1 MAGGGSSEEENYWPG
16 FVDALTTMV
25 MVLTF
30 IMMILGVVVF
40 AMSQNISKQLVQQI
54 AEAANVQAKVG
65 GTAEEVKEQ
74 IIAAIKASR
83 AAKVDQDEAKAKT
96 QEAMRVESQAMTA
109 PATNPSAR
117 TILPA
122 PPQAA
127 EERDAK
133 KSAGGS
139 PREDPKTG
147 EKDDHKVAPPPS
159 PIQQDP
165 GKSEPDRRI
174 ESTKVNDVATNS
186 SGVSIS
192 DAGSILT
199 VAFQKRVVQLDEP
212 AMDDLKKLVASSTA
226 FRSANRLEV
235 KGYAD
240 VSVLGVTEARRIAY
254 YRTMLIRKQLVAV
267 GFDPNKITVRIEDA
281 SAQDGDLVRVFAR

>member
-1 MAGGGSSEEENYWPG
+1 MAGGGSGEEENYWPG

-40 AMSQNISKQLVQQI
+40 SMSQNISKQLVQQI
-54 AEAANVQAKVG
+54 AEAAQVDAKVG

-83 AAKVDQDEAKAKT
+83 AAKVDQEDAKEKT
-96 QEAMRVESQAMTA
+96 QEAMRGEARPQPA
-109 PATNPSAR
+109 PTSNPSER
-117 TILPA
+117 TVLPA
-122 PPQAA
+122 PAQA
-127 EERDAK
+127 EQEKDAK
-133 KSAGGS
+133 KAAGGS
-139 PREDPKTG
+139 PTQEPKIG
-147 EKDDHKVAPPPS
+147 EQSDKKSPSPPS
-159 PIQQDP
+159 PIKEEP
-165 GKSEPDRRI
+165 GKTEPDKRI
-174 ESTKVNDVATNS
+174 ESSKITDVDVKN

-199 VAFQKRVVQLDEP
+199 VAFKKRVVQLDEP
-212 AMDDLKKLVASSTA
+212 AIDELNRLVKSSRPL
-226 FRSANRLEV
+226 RSANRLEV

-254 YRTMLIRKQLVAV
+254 YRTMLIRKQLLNA
-267 GFDPNKITVRIEDA
+267 GFDAERITVRIEDA
-281 SAQDGDLVRVFAR
+281 PAAEGDLVKVFAR

>member
-1 MAGGGSSEEENYWPG
+1 MAGGGDGEEENYWPG

-40 AMSQNISKQLVQQI
+40 SMSQNISKQLVQQI

-83 AAKVDQDEAKAKT
+83 AAKVDQEEAKAKT
-96 QEAMRVESQAMTA
+96 QEAVRVESQAMTA

-127 EERDAK
+127 DERDAK

-139 PREDPKTG
+139 PSETPKTG
-147 EKDDHKVAPPPS
+147 EQDALKTAPPPS
-159 PIQQDP
+159 PIDQDP
-165 GKSEPDRRI
+165 GKTEPDRRI
-174 ESTKVNDVATNS
+174 ESSKVNDIATRA

-199 VAFQKRVVQLDEP
+199 IAFQKRVVQLDEP
-212 AMDDLKKLVASSTA
+212 AIEDLKRLVASSPA
-226 FRSANRLEV
+226 FRGASRVEV

-240 VSVLGVTEARRIAY
+240 VTVLGVTEARRIAY

-267 GFDPNKITVRIEDA
+267 GFPSDKITVRIEDA
-281 SAQDGDLVRVFAR
+281 PAPEGDLVRVFVR

>member
-1 MAGGGSSEEENYWPG
+1 MSVVTTTPPEITRAVRRLTDSVVRGAEPVYLPVQPEA
-16 FVDALTTMV
+16 DAIV
-25 MVLTF
+25 HECF
-30 IMMILGVVVF
+30 P
-40 AMSQNISKQLVQQI
+40 
-54 AEAANVQAKVG
+54 NVQAKVG

-96 QEAMRVESQAMTA
+96 QESLRVESQAMTA

-139 PREDPKTG
+139 PHDDPKTG
-147 EKDDHKVAPPPS
+147 ERDDHKVAPPPS

-165 GKSEPDRRI
+165 GKTEPDRRI
-174 ESTKVNDVATNS
+174 ESTKLNDLSSKA

-199 VAFQKRVVQLDEP
+199 VAFLKRVVQLDEP
-212 AMDDLKKLVASSTA
+212 ATNELKSLVARSAA

-240 VSVLGVTEARRIAY
+240 VSALGVTEARRIAY
-254 YRTMLIRKQLVAV
+254 YRTMLIRRELIAV
-267 GFDPNKITVRIEDA
+267 GFEAEKISVRIEDA
-281 SAQDGDLVRVFAR
+281 SAADGDLVRVFAR